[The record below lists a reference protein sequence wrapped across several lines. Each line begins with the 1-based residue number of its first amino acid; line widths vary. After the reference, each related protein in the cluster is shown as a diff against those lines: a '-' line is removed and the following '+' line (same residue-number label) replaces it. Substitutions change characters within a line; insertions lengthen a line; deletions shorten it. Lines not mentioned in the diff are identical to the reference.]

1 MLDLPFA
8 HGEPSDSGSFRAEP
22 EDFRVREDLGYE
34 PSGQGE
40 HLFLKIEKR
49 EENTQ
54 WVADNIARQAG
65 VKSMDVGYCGK
76 KDRYAV
82 TTQWFSVYAPKKEFN
97 ADEVAALGSLNP
109 DGSLATVK
117 VLAHSRHSKKLRKG
131 EHQSNH
137 FAIVLRD
144 ICMASSDDIEARLK
158 LIQSEGVPNYFGEQR
173 FGRNGANLSQ
183 FERWLADGKRG
194 MRRNQKFMMISAAR
208 AHLFNQILAQ
218 RVKDASWKSVDT
230 AAMWGRGQPRG
241 EPECVK
247 YEQACLSAYTQ
258 WCDALE
264 HAGLNQE
271 RRDTLLLPT
280 NMQWN
285 WLSSDQLQVEF
296 TLSSG
301 QFATALLR
309 EVMNLRPV
317 EREIGA

>member
-8 HGEPSDSGSFRAEP
+8 HGEPSASGLFRVEP
-22 EDFRVREDLGYE
+22 EDFRVCEHLGYE

-82 TTQWFSVYAPKKEFN
+82 TTQWFSIYAPKKTFSE
-97 ADEVAALGSLNP
+97 DELKALGSLNP
-109 DGSLATVK
+109 DGSLAAVK

-131 EHQSNH
+131 EHESNH
-137 FAIVLRD
+137 FTIVLRD
-144 ICMASSDDIEARLK
+144 ICMESQDELEGRLR

-173 FGRNGANLSQ
+173 FGRNGSNLEQ
-183 FERWLADGKRG
+183 FERWLAEGKKN

-208 AHLFNQILAQ
+208 AHLFNLIVAQ
-218 RVKDASWKSVDT
+218 RVKDASWKNVESG
-230 AAMWGRGQPRG
+230 AMWGRGQPRG
-241 EPECVK
+241 KLECVN
-247 YEQACLSAYTQ
+247 YEQTCLSAYAQ

-271 RRDTLLLPT
+271 RRELVLMPS
-280 NMQWN
+280 NMQWS
-285 WLSSDQLQVEF
+285 WLSSDQLQVAF
-296 TLSSG
+296 SLPAG
-301 QFATALLR
+301 QFATSLLR

-317 EREIGA
+317 QREIGA